1 LQWLFEAKKRYGI
14 CILDFRDIHFSK
26 EIKMSIKK
34 LIDRIVSDGRLTLRE
49 HKLLLKKIHEDGNI
63 DEEENEQLTRVLE
76 MIKKGELK
84 IV

>member
-1 LQWLFEAKKRYGI
+1 
-14 CILDFRDIHFSK
+14 
-26 EIKMSIKK
+26 MSIKK
-34 LIDRIVSDGRLTLRE
+34 MVDSIVRDGKLTLRE
-49 HKLLLKKIHEDGNI
+49 HQLLIKKIHEDGTI

>member
-1 LQWLFEAKKRYGI
+1 MIKSVSI
-14 CILDFRDIHFSK
+14 FSK

-34 LIDRIVSDGRLTLRE
+34 LVDRIVSDGRLTLRE

>member
-1 LQWLFEAKKRYGI
+1 
-14 CILDFRDIHFSK
+14 
-26 EIKMSIKK
+26 MSIKK
-34 LIDRIVSDGRLTLRE
+34 LVDRIVSDGRLTLRE